1 MSIFQ
6 PSSVTR
12 TAAITFVLTTITTGC
27 QYIPFLAPIS
37 GNVDLQFSVKPIE
50 SGVYQVSGD
59 TNLPD
64 KTRLAIV
71 AVRYLEPAATKP
83 QRLSHQS
90 IYSVLAYQTAQV
102 QAGKWQTQLSLWQVA
117 PDGTHKEAWQI
128 DQKKLKLAIKPDEN
142 VVFLATLNP
151 VSEVDQLSGLE
162 QQLREKKLNLGGK
175 LIYTTPEG
183 QQYVQVLQAQ
193 AVPLPEGKT
202 SKPQPRTEEINGGWG
217 RRYLMP
223 GEPQNPYLLE
233 QPAERQTNAPS
244 RREEFLR

>member
-1 MSIFQ
+1 MSIFHT
-6 PSSVTR
+6 SSIMRV
-12 TAAITFVLTTITTGC
+12 AAATVILTGTTTGC
-27 QYIPFLAPIS
+27 QYIPFIDPIA
-37 GNVDLQFSVKPIE
+37 GNVDLQFSVKPAE
-50 SGVYQVSGD
+50 PGVYEMSGD

-71 AVRYLEPAATKP
+71 AVRYLEPKAATPEQLHHK
-83 QRLSHQS
+83 ST
-90 IYSVLAYQTAQV
+90 YAVLAYQTAQV
-102 QAGKWQTQLSLWQVA
+102 QAGKWQTQLNLWQVA

-128 DQKKLKLAIKPDEN
+128 DQKKLKLAVKPDEN

-162 QQLREKKLNLGGK
+162 QQLREKKLKLGGK